1 MKNMNE
7 IFLCALLYA
16 YANNQ
21 LPID

>member
-1 MKNMNE
+1 MKNMNA